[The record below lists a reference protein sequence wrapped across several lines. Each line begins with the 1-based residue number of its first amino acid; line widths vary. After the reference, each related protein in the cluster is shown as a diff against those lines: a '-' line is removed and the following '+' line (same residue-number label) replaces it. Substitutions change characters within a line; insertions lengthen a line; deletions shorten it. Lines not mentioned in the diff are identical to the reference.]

1 MTIPQ
6 RVYVPILKCKQNEK
20 GALRQLAATARS
32 SLTPLIEV
40 VERKGDDAK
49 PLDNHLR
56 TAFRDLSDALGGDEC
71 WLDTHEIPGCA
82 ARAFECAGQHGVKFL
97 PVIWLRGQQ
106 QDLAAALQ
114 CRAKGLCLRIS
125 QPDLRRG
132 VSASEVRALLEEHH
146 LAPAGMELV
155 LDMGAI
161 EELAFEGCRRLVD
174 ALLQAVP
181 QPAEWRSIT
190 LAGTAFPLSM
200 KDVPTGGRL
209 DFARTEWILWRDYVQ
224 SRAKELGRFIAFGD
238 CAIQHPR
245 GVEGFKPHL
254 MHRSPTIRFALHGK
268 WLVWK
273 GKSNQVERDSAQFP
287 SLAETARRAMGDDF
301 HADHCTGCGD
311 LYRASLG
318 APKLGSR
325 GVWRR
330 IGTVHHMTT
339 VVEQLHAFTGN

>member
-114 CRAKGLCLRIS
+114 CRAKGLCLRVS
-125 QPDLRRG
+125 QSDLRLG

-161 EELAFEGCRRLVD
+161 EELAFEGGRRLVD
-174 ALLQAVP
+174 ALLHAVP
-181 QPAEWRSIT
+181 PLREWRSVT
-190 LAGTAFPLSM
+190 LAGTALPASM
-200 KDVPTGGRL
+200 KDVPTEGRR
-209 DFARTEWILWRDYVQ
+209 DFARTEWVLWRDYARV
-224 SRAKELGRFIAFGD
+224 RAQELGQFIAFGD

-245 GVEGFKPHL
+245 GVEGYDPRV
-254 MHRSPTIRFALHGK
+254 MPRSPTIRFALSDQ
-268 WLVWK
+268 WLIWK
-273 GKSNQVERDSAQFP
+273 GKSNKLEREALQFP
-287 SLAETARRAMGDDF
+287 RLADAALRDLGDQF
-301 HADHCTGCGD
+301 HADHCGGCGD
-311 LYRASLG
+311 LRRASIG
-318 APKLGSR
+318 APRLGSA
-325 GVWRR
+325 GIWRR

-339 VVEQLHAFTGN
+339 VVEQLHAFTDN